1 MEQNRARRL
10 WSRCSLCL
18 SVDRC
23 GSYPGLFTVKGNFGD
38 KIRREKARRNFD
50 LSMNAIEIS
59 GVSAGYGGESV
70 IKEIDLTVDSQ
81 ELLAILGR
89 SGSGKS
95 TLVKTITGFIQPS
108 CGKIFLNGVQVAGP
122 EVFVPPELRNIGLV
136 PQEGALFPHLSVA
149 QNVEFGIRKEARKD
163 LRVQELLDL
172 VDLRELARA
181 RPQELS
187 GGQQQRVSLARA
199 LARRPSVIL
208 LDEPFN
214 ALDATLRDHVRADIA
229 EILSHTST
237 AAILVTHDQDEALS
251 TAHAIA
257 LMDLGRILAFGSP
270 QSLYQSP
277 NSIPGA
283 KLLGPINE
291 IPGTVASENIA
302 DTEFGEMT
310 FDTHELTEVGTRG
323 TVLTR
328 PESINFGNQGASA
341 LVESIRFHGHQ
352 ALVTVITQSGLRL
365 KVRDEQSV
373 VSHIGDTVQLVFN
386 GANTFIPA
394 SETSGR
400 P

>member
-1 MEQNRARRL
+1 
-10 WSRCSLCL
+10 
-18 SVDRC
+18 
-23 GSYPGLFTVKGNFGD
+23 
-38 KIRREKARRNFD
+38 
-50 LSMNAIEIS
+50 MNAVEIS
-59 GVSAGYGGESV
+59 GVSAGYGGEPV

-81 ELLAILGR
+81 QLLAILGR

-149 QNVEFGIRKEARKD
+149 QNVEFGIGKESGKD
-163 LRVQELLDL
+163 LRVQELLEL

-237 AAILVTHDQDEALS
+237 TAILVTHDQDEALS
-251 TAHAIA
+251 TANSIA
-257 LMDLGRILAFGSP
+257 LMDLGRILACGSP

-277 NSIPGA
+277 NSIPA
-283 KLLGPINE
+283 ARLLGPINE
-291 IPGTVASENIA
+291 IPGTVASEHIA
-302 DTEFGEMT
+302 DTEFGEMA

-328 PESINFGNQGASA
+328 PESIDFGDQGTSA

-352 ALVTVITQSGLRL
+352 EMVTVITQSGLRL

-373 VSHIGDTVQLVFN
+373 LTHIGDTVQLVFN

>member
-1 MEQNRARRL
+1 
-10 WSRCSLCL
+10 
-18 SVDRC
+18 
-23 GSYPGLFTVKGNFGD
+23 
-38 KIRREKARRNFD
+38 
-50 LSMNAIEIS
+50 MNAVEIS
-59 GVSAGYGGESV
+59 GVSAGYGGEPV

-81 ELLAILGR
+81 QLLAILGR

-149 QNVEFGIRKEARKD
+149 QNVEFGIRKEAGKD
-163 LRVQELLDL
+163 LRVQELLEL

-214 ALDATLRDHVRADIA
+214 AIDATLRDHVRADIA

-237 AAILVTHDQDEALS
+237 TAILVTHDQDEALS
-251 TAHAIA
+251 TANSIA
-257 LMDLGRILAFGSP
+257 LMDLGRILACGSP

-277 NSIPGA
+277 NSIPA
-283 KLLGPINE
+283 ARLLGPINE
-291 IPGTVASENIA
+291 IPGTVASEHIA
-302 DTEFGEMT
+302 DTEFGEMA

-328 PESINFGNQGASA
+328 PESIDFGNQGASA

>member
-1 MEQNRARRL
+1 
-10 WSRCSLCL
+10 
-18 SVDRC
+18 
-23 GSYPGLFTVKGNFGD
+23 
-38 KIRREKARRNFD
+38 
-50 LSMNAIEIS
+50 MNAVEIS
-59 GVSAGYGGESV
+59 GVSAGYGGEPV

-149 QNVEFGIRKEARKD
+149 QNVEFGIGKESGKD
-163 LRVQELLDL
+163 LRVQELLEL

-237 AAILVTHDQDEALS
+237 TAILVTHDQDEALS
-251 TAHAIA
+251 TANSIA
-257 LMDLGRILAFGSP
+257 LMDLGRILACGSP

-277 NSIPGA
+277 NSIPA
-283 KLLGPINE
+283 ARLLGPINE
-291 IPGTVASENIA
+291 IPGTVASEHIA
-302 DTEFGEMT
+302 DTEFGEMA
-310 FDTHELTEVGTRG
+310 FDAHELTEVGTRG

-328 PESINFGNQGASA
+328 PESIDFGDQGASA

-352 ALVTVITQSGLRL
+352 EMVTVITQSGLRL

-373 VSHIGDTVQLVFN
+373 LTHIGDTVQLVFN